1 MDKNILKVYNAM
13 EKGRFWITLIT
24 MLIFVFIILGIGY
37 AMFSE
42 TKMVAEWEKILLLIL
57 GTFIASYGR
66 VIDYWF
72 NNPGRDE
79 RLIDA
84 VDEVNGTVH
93 RMHKHEMQNSSNLK
107 VCDDCGDEHECTC
120 DIPPNS

>member
-13 EKGRFWITLIT
+13 EKGRFWITIIT
-24 MLIFVFIILGIGY
+24 MLIFVFIVLGIGY

-42 TKMVAEWEKILLLIL
+42 TKMVVEWEKILLLIL

-84 VDEVNGTVH
+84 VDEVDGSVL
-93 RMHKHEMQNSSNLK
+93 KHSHHHTASTPASIK
-107 VCDDCGDEHECTC
+107 VCEDCGDEHECTC
-120 DIPPNS
+120 DTQ